1 MITEFQDAVDRWH
14 SQVRRHHSQSIAA
27 QQNFDPN
34 QDFWEGMAQ
43 NFKDDPFRKGD
54 PVIDRLEQEFA
65 ECRTL
70 VDIGGGA
77 GRLALPL
84 SLSRE
89 AVTVVDS
96 SKSMLAELQDSCEEA
111 KIENVSSVFGL
122 WEDAVIDIHEGAL
135 CSHVTYGIEN
145 IGKFL
150 ENVNQY
156 ASKRV
161 VIIAF
166 MKSPQA
172 HLESLWREVHEEE
185 RVHLPGVPE
194 LMDVLWQLGIAPE
207 LNIIEHLGPHIY
219 GSGKDAIS
227 DLRRRLYVNQGTRK
241 DEILTRVL
249 KSDLKP
255 TEQGMELANSDGRI
269 SCLISWNN

>member
-96 SKSMLAELQDSCEEA
+96 SKSMLLELQDSCEEA

-207 LNIIEHLGPHIY
+207 LNII
-219 GSGKDAIS
+219 
-227 DLRRRLYVNQGTRK
+227 
-241 DEILTRVL
+241 
-249 KSDLKP
+249 
-255 TEQGMELANSDGRI
+255 
-269 SCLISWNN
+269 

>member
-1 MITEFQDAVDRWH
+1 MITEFQNALDRWH
-14 SQVRRHHSQSIAA
+14 SQVQRHHSQSIAA

-65 ECRTL
+65 DCGTL

-89 AVTVVDS
+89 SVTVVDS
-96 SKSMLAELQDSCEEA
+96 SKSMLAELKDSCDEA
-111 KIENVSSVFGL
+111 KIENVYSVFGH

-150 ENVNQY
+150 ENVNQFV
-156 ASKRV
+156 SKRV

-219 GSGKDAIS
+219 GSEKDAIS

-249 KSDLKP
+249 NSDLEP
-255 TEQGMELANSDGRI
+255 TDQGMELANSDGRI

>member
-54 PVIDRLEQEFA
+54 PVIDMLEQEFA

-96 SKSMLAELQDSCEEA
+96 SKSMLLELQDSCEEA

-219 GSGKDAIS
+219 GSEKDAIS

-241 DEILTRVL
+241 DEILRRVL

>member
-1 MITEFQDAVDRWH
+1 MITEFQDAIDRWH

-54 PVIDRLEQEFA
+54 PVIDMLEQEFA

-96 SKSMLAELQDSCEEA
+96 SKSMLLELQDSCEEA

-219 GSGKDAIS
+219 GSEKDAIS

-241 DEILTRVL
+241 DEILRRVL

>member
-96 SKSMLAELQDSCEEA
+96 SKSMLLELQDSCEEA

-166 MKSPQA
+166 MRSPQA

-219 GSGKDAIS
+219 GSEKDAIS

>member
-96 SKSMLAELQDSCEEA
+96 SKSMLLELQDSCEEA

-194 LMDVLWQLGIAPE
+194 LMDVLWQLGIVPE

-219 GSGKDAIS
+219 GSEKDAIS

>member
-219 GSGKDAIS
+219 GSEKDAIS

-241 DEILTRVL
+241 DEILRRVL

>member
-54 PVIDRLEQEFA
+54 PVIDMLEQEFA

-96 SKSMLAELQDSCEEA
+96 SKSMLLELQDSCEEA

-161 VIIAF
+161 VFIAF

-219 GSGKDAIS
+219 GSEKDAIS

>member
-96 SKSMLAELQDSCEEA
+96 SKSTLLELQDSCEEA

-219 GSGKDAIS
+219 GSEKDAIS

>member
-1 MITEFQDAVDRWH
+1 MITEFQDAIDRWH

-96 SKSMLAELQDSCEEA
+96 SKSMLLELQDSCEEA

-156 ASKRV
+156 ASQRV

-219 GSGKDAIS
+219 GSEKDAIS

>member
-96 SKSMLAELQDSCEEA
+96 SKSMLLELQDSCEEA

-207 LNIIEHLGPHIY
+207 LSIIEHLGPHIY
-219 GSGKDAIS
+219 GSEEDAIS

-241 DEILTRVL
+241 DKILTRVL

-255 TEQGMELANSDGRI
+255 KEQGMELANSDGRI

>member
-54 PVIDRLEQEFA
+54 PDIDRLEQEFA

-96 SKSMLAELQDSCEEA
+96 SKSMLLELQDSCEEA

-161 VIIAF
+161 VFIAF

-219 GSGKDAIS
+219 GSEKDAIS

>member
-54 PVIDRLEQEFA
+54 PVIDMLEQEFA

-96 SKSMLAELQDSCEEA
+96 SKSMLLELQDSCEEA

-219 GSGKDAIS
+219 GSEQDAIS
-227 DLRRRLYVNQGTRK
+227 DLRRRLYVNQGTMK

-255 TEQGMELANSDGRI
+255 TDQGMELANSDGRI

>member
-96 SKSMLAELQDSCEEA
+96 SKSMLLELQDSCEEA

-219 GSGKDAIS
+219 GSVKDAIS

-249 KSDLKP
+249 KNDLKP

>member
-96 SKSMLAELQDSCEEA
+96 SKSMLLELQDSCEEA

-219 GSGKDAIS
+219 GSEKDAIS

-241 DEILTRVL
+241 DKILTRVL

-255 TEQGMELANSDGRI
+255 KEQGMELANSDGRI

>member
-1 MITEFQDAVDRWH
+1 MITEFHDAVDRWH

-96 SKSMLAELQDSCEEA
+96 SKSMLLELQDSCEEA

-194 LMDVLWQLGIAPE
+194 LMDVLWQLEIAPE
-207 LNIIEHLGPHIY
+207 LSIIEHLGPHIY
-219 GSGKDAIS
+219 GSEKDAIS
-227 DLRRRLYVNQGTRK
+227 DLRWRLYVNQGTRK
-241 DEILTRVL
+241 VEILTRVL

>member
-96 SKSMLAELQDSCEEA
+96 SKSMLLELQDSCEEA

-166 MKSPQA
+166 MNSPQA

-207 LNIIEHLGPHIY
+207 LNIIEHLGSHIY
-219 GSGKDAIS
+219 GSEKDAIS

>member
-14 SQVRRHHSQSIAA
+14 CQVRRHHSQSIAA

-96 SKSMLAELQDSCEEA
+96 SKSMLLELQDSCEEA

-219 GSGKDAIS
+219 GSEKDAIS

-249 KSDLKP
+249 KNDLKP

>member
-65 ECRTL
+65 ECGTL

-96 SKSMLAELQDSCEEA
+96 SKSMLLELQDSCEEA

-194 LMDVLWQLGIAPE
+194 LMDVLWQLEIAPE

-219 GSGKDAIS
+219 GSEKDAIS

>member
-1 MITEFQDAVDRWH
+1 MVTEFQNALDRWH
-14 SQVRRHHSQSIAA
+14 SQVQRHHSQSIAA

-96 SKSMLAELQDSCEEA
+96 SKSMLLELQDSCEEA

-172 HLESLWREVHEEE
+172 HLENLWREVHEEE

-219 GSGKDAIS
+219 GSEQDAIS

-241 DEILTRVL
+241 DENLTRVL

>member
-1 MITEFQDAVDRWH
+1 MMTEFQDAVDRWH
-14 SQVRRHHSQSIAA
+14 SQVRRHHSQSISA

-65 ECRTL
+65 ECGTL

-96 SKSMLAELQDSCEEA
+96 SKSMLLELQDSCEEA

-150 ENVNQY
+150 ENVNRY

-172 HLESLWREVHEEE
+172 HLESLWREVHGEE

-194 LMDVLWQLGIAPE
+194 LMDVLWQLEIAPE

-219 GSGKDAIS
+219 GSEQDAIS

-255 TEQGMELANSDGRI
+255 TDQGMELANSDGRI

>member
-96 SKSMLAELQDSCEEA
+96 SKSMLLELQDSCEEA

-194 LMDVLWQLGIAPE
+194 LMDVLWQLEIAPE
-207 LNIIEHLGPHIY
+207 LSIIEHLGPHIY
-219 GSGKDAIS
+219 GSEEDAIS

>member
-96 SKSMLAELQDSCEEA
+96 SKSMLLELQDSCEEA

-156 ASKRV
+156 ASQRV

-219 GSGKDAIS
+219 GSEKDAIS

-241 DEILTRVL
+241 DEILRRVL

>member
-1 MITEFQDAVDRWH
+1 
-14 SQVRRHHSQSIAA
+14 
-27 QQNFDPN
+27 
-34 QDFWEGMAQ
+34 
-43 NFKDDPFRKGD
+43 
-54 PVIDRLEQEFA
+54 
-65 ECRTL
+65 
-70 VDIGGGA
+70 
-77 GRLALPL
+77 
-84 SLSRE
+84 
-89 AVTVVDS
+89 
-96 SKSMLAELQDSCEEA
+96 MLLELQDSCEEA

-219 GSGKDAIS
+219 GSEKDAIS

-241 DEILTRVL
+241 DEILRRVL

>member
-14 SQVRRHHSQSIAA
+14 CQVRRHHSQSIAA

-54 PVIDRLEQEFA
+54 PVIDMLEQEFA

-96 SKSMLAELQDSCEEA
+96 SKSMLLELQDSCEEA

-219 GSGKDAIS
+219 GSEKDAIS

-241 DEILTRVL
+241 DEILRRVL

>member
-65 ECRTL
+65 DCGTL

-89 AVTVVDS
+89 SVTVVDS
-96 SKSMLAELQDSCEEA
+96 SKSMLAELKDSCEEA
-111 KIENVSSVFGL
+111 KIENVDSVFGL

-161 VIIAF
+161 VFIAF

-172 HLESLWREVHEEE
+172 PLESVWREVHEEE

-219 GSGKDAIS
+219 GSEKDAIS

>member
-1 MITEFQDAVDRWH
+1 MITEFQNALDRWH
-14 SQVRRHHSQSIAA
+14 SQVQRQHSQSIAA

-96 SKSMLAELQDSCEEA
+96 SKSMLLELQDSCEEA

-219 GSGKDAIS
+219 GSEKDAIS

>member
-14 SQVRRHHSQSIAA
+14 RQVRRHHSQSISA

-65 ECRTL
+65 ECGTL

-96 SKSMLAELQDSCEEA
+96 SKSMLLELQDSCEEA
-111 KIENVSSVFGL
+111 NIENVSSVFGL

-150 ENVNQY
+150 GNVNRY

-172 HLESLWREVHEEE
+172 HLESLWREVHGEE

-219 GSGKDAIS
+219 GSEQDAIS

-255 TEQGMELANSDGRI
+255 TDQGMELANSDGRI

>member
-14 SQVRRHHSQSIAA
+14 SQVQRHHSQSIAA

-96 SKSMLAELQDSCEEA
+96 SKSMLLELQDSCEEA

-219 GSGKDAIS
+219 GSEKDAIS

-255 TEQGMELANSDGRI
+255 TEQGIELANSDGRI

>member
-14 SQVRRHHSQSIAA
+14 CQVRRHHSQSIAA

-96 SKSMLAELQDSCEEA
+96 SKSMLLELQDSCEEA

-219 GSGKDAIS
+219 GSEKDAIS

>member
-96 SKSMLAELQDSCEEA
+96 SKSMLLELQDSCEEA

>member
-54 PVIDRLEQEFA
+54 PVIDMLEQEFA

-96 SKSMLAELQDSCEEA
+96 SKSMLLELQDSCEEA

-172 HLESLWREVHEEE
+172 HLESLWRDVHEEE

-219 GSGKDAIS
+219 GSEKDAIS

>member
-96 SKSMLAELQDSCEEA
+96 SKSMLLELQDSCEEA

-145 IGKFL
+145 IEKFL

-219 GSGKDAIS
+219 GSEKDAIS

>member
-89 AVTVVDS
+89 AVTVVVS
-96 SKSMLAELQDSCEEA
+96 SKSMLLELQDSCEEA

-122 WEDAVIDIHEGAL
+122 WEDAVIDIHEGSL

-145 IGKFL
+145 ICKFL

-219 GSGKDAIS
+219 GSEKDAIS

-241 DEILTRVL
+241 DEILRRVL

>member
-1 MITEFQDAVDRWH
+1 MITGFQDAVDRWH
-14 SQVRRHHSQSIAA
+14 SQAQRHHSQSISA
-27 QQNFDPN
+27 QRNFDPN

-65 ECRTL
+65 DCGTL

-96 SKSMLAELQDSCEEA
+96 SKSMLAELKDSCKEA
-111 KIENVSSVFGL
+111 KIENVASVLGL

-150 ENVNQY
+150 ENVNQFV
-156 ASKRV
+156 SKRV

-194 LMDVLWQLGIAPE
+194 LMDVLWQLEIVPE
-207 LNIIEHLGPHIY
+207 LNTIEHLGPHIY
-219 GSGKDAIS
+219 GSEQDAIS

-249 KSDLKP
+249 KNDLKP
-255 TEQGMELANSDGRI
+255 TDDGMELANSEGRI

>member
-54 PVIDRLEQEFA
+54 PVIDMLEQEFA

-135 CSHVTYGIEN
+135 CSHVTYGIES

-219 GSGKDAIS
+219 GSEKDAIS

>member
-1 MITEFQDAVDRWH
+1 MISEFQDAVDRWH

-96 SKSMLAELQDSCEEA
+96 SKSMLLELQDSCEEA

-219 GSGKDAIS
+219 GSEKDAIS

>member
-14 SQVRRHHSQSIAA
+14 SQVRRHHSQSISA
-27 QQNFDPN
+27 QKNFDPN

-65 ECRTL
+65 ECGTL

-96 SKSMLAELQDSCEEA
+96 SKSMLLELQDSCEQA
-111 KIENVSSVFGL
+111 KIENVFSVFGL

-150 ENVNQY
+150 GNVNRY

-172 HLESLWREVHEEE
+172 HLESLWREVHGEE

-194 LMDVLWQLGIAPE
+194 LMDVLWQLEIAPE

-219 GSGKDAIS
+219 GSEQDAIS

-255 TEQGMELANSDGRI
+255 TDQGMELANSDGRI

>member
-54 PVIDRLEQEFA
+54 PVIDMLEQEFA

-96 SKSMLAELQDSCEEA
+96 SKSMLLELQDSCEEA

-172 HLESLWREVHEEE
+172 HLESVWREVHEEE

-219 GSGKDAIS
+219 GSEKDAIS